1 MPGQLDGRIA
11 IITGAG
17 RGIGRAIALRFAA
30 EGARLVLASRTKSQL
45 EAVAREI
52 GRADDTAIIAA
63 DLSQESGSRQAVL
76 AANDRFGALHILVN
90 NAAIYGPVKPIE
102 EITQQE
108 WDEVLAANLRS
119 AFLMTRTALPLL
131 YKSQHSAIVNISSVA
146 AKAAIPWGAP
156 YAASKAAL
164 LSLTR
169 TTAAEGARK
178 GLRCNAIL
186 PGPVPETEMS
196 QELGRKLAG
205 RAGRDAAEMFTE
217 FLGGILQGRPQTVD
231 EIAAAALYLASDQ
244 SSAITGQALNV
255 DGGMLFC

>member
-52 GRADDTAIIAA
+52 GRPSAASIVAA
-63 DLSQESGSRQAVL
+63 DLSTESGCAQAV
-76 AANDRFGALHILVN
+76 AAARDNFGALHILIN
-90 NAAIYGPVKPIE
+90 NAGIYGPVKPIE
-102 EITQQE
+102 EINAPE
-108 WDEVLAANLRS
+108 WDDVLAANLRG
-119 AFLMTRTALPLL
+119 AFLMTRAALPLL
-131 YKSQHSAIVNISSVA
+131 YAAESPAIVNISSVA
-146 AKAAIPWGAP
+146 AKAAIPWGAA
-156 YAASKAAL
+156 YAASKAGMLA
-164 LSLTR
+164 LTR
-169 TTAAEGARK
+169 TTAAEGARR

-196 QELGRKLAG
+196 QELGRKLAQ
-205 RAGRDAAEMFTE
+205 RAGRDAAEMLKE
-217 FLGGILQGRPQTVD
+217 FLGGILQGRPQKAD
-231 EIAAAALYLASDQ
+231 EVAAAALYLASSQ